1 MKKQWSTIKEGII
14 QRKKMIMT
22 VSAATVLLFGGAAGT
37 AVYAVNKGA
46 LSEDEAVKMIS
57 DKLGGEVTQFEK
69 DWDQPTTYEMTVKT
83 KDGYQDV
90 DVDAEKG
97 EILSQ
102 ETEDDDDEEMST
114 QQAVDKAKVSMEEA
128 EKIALKKVDGQV
140 TDAELDSEDGG
151 LVYELEIKQD
161 KKEYDVAVDAMTGK
175 VLKTELDD

>member
-1 MKKQWSTIKEGII
+1 MKKQLSTIKEGII
-14 QRKKMIMT
+14 QKKKIIMT

-46 LSEDEAVKMIS
+46 LPEDEAVKMIS
-57 DKLGGEVTQFEK
+57 DELGGEVTHFEK
-69 DWDQPTTYEMTVKT
+69 DWDQPMTYEMTVKT

-102 ETEDDDDEEMST
+102 ETDDDEDEDMST
-114 QQAVDKAKVSMEEA
+114 QQAVEKAKVSMDEA
-128 EKIALKKVDGQV
+128 EKIALKKVAGQV
-140 TDAELDSEDGG
+140 TDAELDSENGG
-151 LVYELEIKQD
+151 LVYELEIKQG
-161 KKEYDVAVDAMTGK
+161 KKESDVVVDAMTGD